1 MNKRTIMFCTSG
13 KS

>member
-1 MNKRTIMFCTSG
+1 MTFKQCTSG